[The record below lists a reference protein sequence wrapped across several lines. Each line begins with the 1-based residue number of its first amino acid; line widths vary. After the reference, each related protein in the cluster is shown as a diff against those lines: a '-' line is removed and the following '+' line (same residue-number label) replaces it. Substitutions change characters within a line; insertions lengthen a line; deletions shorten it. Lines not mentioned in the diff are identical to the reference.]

1 MIMSMTADRDR
12 LYTVTELAERLGVTA
27 RAIRFYETKGL
38 LNPRRAGST
47 RVYTYRD
54 RARLQL
60 ILRSKKLGFSLADIR
75 EYLDLYDPTSG
86 PADQQHL
93 LLRKVRERIDGLQQQ
108 QEALEATLAELREI
122 EKAALRSLSNEESSD
137 T

>member
-1 MIMSMTADRDR
+1 MTADRDR
-12 LYTVTELAERLGVTA
+12 LYTVTELAELLGVTA

-38 LNPRRAGST
+38 LSPQRAGST
-47 RVYTYRD
+47 RVYSYRD

-86 PADQQHL
+86 QAEQQRL
-93 LLRKVRERIDGLQQQ
+93 LLSKVRGRIASLRQQ
-108 QEALEATLAELREI
+108 QEALESTLAELRDLEATA
-122 EKAALRSLSNEESSD
+122 ERALQKGR
-137 T
+137 

>member
-1 MIMSMTADRDR
+1 MTADRDK

-38 LNPRRAGST
+38 LSPQRVGST
-47 RVYTYRD
+47 RVYDYRD

-75 EYLDLYDPTSG
+75 EYLDLYDPAG
-86 PADQQHL
+86 GQREQQKL
-93 LLRKVRERIDGLQQQ
+93 LLRKVRARIERLQQQ
-108 QEALEATLAELREI
+108 QEALESTLSELHEI
-122 EKAALRSLSNEESSD
+122 EAAAQRTLQKRA
-137 T
+137 

>member
-1 MIMSMTADRDR
+1 MTADRDR
-12 LYTVTELAERLGVTA
+12 LYTVTELAALLGVTA

-38 LNPRRAGST
+38 LSPQRAGST
-47 RVYTYRD
+47 RVYSYRD

-86 PADQQHL
+86 QAEQQRL
-93 LLRKVRERIDGLQQQ
+93 LLRKVRGRIASLSQQ
-108 QEALEATLAELREI
+108 QEALESTLAELRDLEATA
-122 EKAALRSLSNEESSD
+122 ERTLQKGR
-137 T
+137 

>member
-1 MIMSMTADRDR
+1 MSGDRGK

-38 LNPRRAGST
+38 LSPQRVGST
-47 RVYTYRD
+47 RVYDYRD

-75 EYLDLYDPTSG
+75 EYLDLYDPATG
-86 PADQQHL
+86 QREQQQL
-93 LLRKVRERIDGLQQQ
+93 LLRKVRARIDSLQQQ
-108 QEALEATLAELREI
+108 HEALVSTLAELREI
-122 EKAALRSLSNEESSD
+122 ETAAEKTLREKE
-137 T
+137 

>member
-1 MIMSMTADRDR
+1 MTADRDR

-86 PADQQHL
+86 QADQQHL

-108 QEALEATLAELREI
+108 QEALESTLAELREI
-122 EKAALRSLSNEESSD
+122 EQAALRSLANEDSSN

>member
-1 MIMSMTADRDR
+1 MIADRDR
-12 LYTVTELAERLGVTA
+12 LYTVTELAELLGVTA

-38 LNPRRAGST
+38 LSPQRAGST
-47 RVYTYRD
+47 RVYSYRD

-86 PADQQHL
+86 QAEQQRL
-93 LLRKVRERIDGLQQQ
+93 LLRKVRGRIASLRQQ
-108 QEALEATLAELREI
+108 QEALESTLAELREL
-122 EKAALRSLSNEESSD
+122 EATAERALQKGR
-137 T
+137 

>member
-1 MIMSMTADRDR
+1 MTADRDR
-12 LYTVTELAERLGVTA
+12 LYTVTELAELLGVTA

-38 LNPRRAGST
+38 LSPQRAGST
-47 RVYTYRD
+47 RVYSYRD

-86 PADQQHL
+86 QAQQQRL
-93 LLRKVRERIDGLQQQ
+93 LLRKVRGRIASLRQQ
-108 QEALEATLAELREI
+108 QEALESTLAELRDLEATA
-122 EKAALRSLSNEESSD
+122 ERTLQKGR
-137 T
+137 

>member
-1 MIMSMTADRDR
+1 MTADRDR
-12 LYTVTELAERLGVTA
+12 LYTVTELAELLGVTA

-38 LNPRRAGST
+38 LSPQRAGST
-47 RVYTYRD
+47 RVYSYRD

-86 PADQQHL
+86 QAEQQRL
-93 LLRKVRERIDGLQQQ
+93 LLRKVRGRIASLRQQ
-108 QEALEATLAELREI
+108 QEALESTLAELRDLEATA
-122 EKAALRSLSNEESSD
+122 ERTLQKGR
-137 T
+137 